1 MTDQNGSQKT
11 SEAAPEGPP
20 HDLVR
25 RRGQKPAE
33 APKGNL
39 TTSHT
44 SLDSDKSHINQV
56 PSLTDLTIQKLLTE
70 SLSERRLQRYA
81 PAAGD
86 AGVAREDIYLWNC
99 DLADAFQFALHM
111 AEITCRNSIHSA
123 LLYKGDRWF
132 EDSTFRKLLDGPR
145 LNDLDMALADER
157 AQHAESFD
165 THHLVSALSFGFWE
179 HLTTKRFKRYL
190 FPKGFQKNF
199 KHAPWKAELDEL
211 HDLIESVRR
220 WRNRIAHHNAV
231 FDKGPSAKYQDALTL
246 ISWSSP
252 ALETWVAGR
261 CRVNQIIN
269 ARPRGKE

>member
-1 MTDQNGSQKT
+1 MTHQNEPSKT

-25 RRGQKPAE
+25 GRGQKPAE

-39 TTSHT
+39 TASHKGT
-44 SLDSDKSHINQV
+44 NSADMATDQV
-56 PSLTDLTIQKLLTE
+56 QTLTDLRVQKMLTE
-70 SLSERRLQRYA
+70 HLSDRRLQRYA
-81 PAAGD
+81 PAADD

-99 DLADAFQFALHM
+99 DLSEAFHFALHM
-111 AEITCRNSIHSA
+111 AEVTCRNSIHSA
-123 LLYKGDRWF
+123 LLYKGDHWF
-132 EDSTFRKLLDGPR
+132 EDRTFRELLDAPR
-145 LNDLDMALADER
+145 LNDLDIALSDEK
-157 AQHAESFD
+157 AQHRTAFD

-199 KHAPWKAELDEL
+199 KYAPWNANLEDL

-220 WRNRIAHHNAV
+220 WRNRIAHHNAI
-231 FDKGPSAKYQDALTL
+231 FDKGPSSKYQDALKL
-246 ISWSSP
+246 IAWSSP
-252 ALETWVAGR
+252 DLEAWVASR

-269 ARPRGKE
+269 ARPKGG